1 MIKNF
6 KKGFTLIELLVVIAI
21 IGILAAIALT
31 SLGAARNKAKDSSA
45 QGSVSS
51 ARAQAEIFFDTN
63 NSYAGMC
70 TTDPDIVRLLAAA
83 DKQIAGSNALF
94 TDNCTS
100 TDTTYVIFGELLD
113 TTNEFC
119 VDSNGFA
126 GKQDIGTASG
136 AANGLCNDL

>member
-1 MIKNF
+1 MTKNF

-63 NSYAGMC
+63 NSYTGVCA
-70 TTDPDIVRLLAAA
+70 DLDIARLLAAA
-83 DKQIAGSNALF
+83 DKQVGSTAF

-100 TDTTYVIFGELLD
+100 TDTNYVIYGTLLD

-126 GKQDIGTASG
+126 GKQDVGTASG
-136 AANGLCNDL
+136 AGNGLCNTL

>member
-51 ARAQAEIFFDTN
+51 ARAQAEIYFDTN
-63 NSYAGMC
+63 NSYTDVC
-70 TTDPDIVRLLAAA
+70 SDPDIARLLAAA
-83 DKQIAGSNALF
+83 DKQVGSTDF
-94 TDNCTS
+94 TDNCAS
-100 TDTTYVIFGELLD
+100 TDTTYVMYGDLLD

-126 GKQDIGTASG
+126 GKQDVGTAAG
-136 AANGLCNDL
+136 AGNGLCNTL

>member
-1 MIKNF
+1 MTKNF

-51 ARAQAEIFFDTN
+51 ARAQAEIYFDTM
-63 NSYAGMC
+63 NSYTDVC
-70 TTDPDIVRLLAAA
+70 TDPDIARLLTAA
-83 DKQIAGSNALF
+83 DKQVGSTDF
-94 TDNCTS
+94 TDSCSS
-100 TDTTYVIFGELLD
+100 TDTTYVIYGDLLD
-113 TTNEFC
+113 TENEFC

-126 GKQDIGTASG
+126 GKQSIGTAAG
-136 AANGLCNDL
+136 AGNGLCNTL

>member
-1 MIKNF
+1 MTKNF

-63 NSYAGMC
+63 NSYTGVCA
-70 TTDPDIVRLLAAA
+70 DLDIARLLAAA
-83 DKQIAGSNALF
+83 DKQVGSTVF

-100 TDTTYVIFGELLD
+100 TDTKYVIYGTLLD
-113 TTNEFC
+113 ITNEFC

-126 GKQDIGTASG
+126 GKQDVGTAAG
-136 AANGLCNDL
+136 AGNGLCNTL